1 MPSKK
6 TNEEFIKEMSIKFP
20 YYRILSDYE
29 GSKRDIF
36 VRDTRCG
43 HEFWT
48 TPNKIYRGDY
58 CPCCDV
64 VKHKSEINYNNSVR
78 KLHGD
83 NLSILTD
90 YNGTRAT
97 IEVLCNVCGHRWSTR
112 ADVLLKSG
120 CPKCALKERT
130 KTHEDFV
137 RDCAI
142 KKPNIK
148 IVSKYVNSRT
158 NVDCECSICGY
169 MWSARPTNLTSHTHG
184 CPNCS
189 GVVKRTHEE
198 FVKEVSL
205 ISPSIEFT
213 TEYSGVDNYIGCR
226 CILCGHE
233 WNARAGHIIDGMG
246 CPNCRK
252 SKGEERIESYLS
264 SQDIDYVAQMR
275 YPELHGI
282 GGKRL
287 SFDFYLPTQNL
298 LIEFQGKQHETAI
311 DYFGGE
317 DRFKIQQENDNRKKA
332 YAKDNNID
340 LLEIWYY
347 DIDNVETILQNKLA
361 KFS

>member
-20 YYRILSDYE
+20 YYRILSNYN
-29 GSKRDIF
+29 GYRKDIL
-36 VRDTRCG
+36 VKDVRCG
-43 HEFWT
+43 HEFLT
-48 TPNKIYRGDY
+48 TPAKIYRGNY
-58 CPCCDV
+58 CPFCDV
-64 VKHKSEINYNNSVR
+64 VKQKSEKKYNDAV
-78 KLHGD
+78 KMLHGES
-83 NLSILTD
+83 LRILTA
-90 YNGTRAT
+90 YNGTRASV
-97 IEVLCNVCGHRWSTR
+97 EVLCNVCGHQWTTR

-120 CPKCALKERT
+120 CPSCALSART
-130 KTHEDFV
+130 KTHEEFV
-137 RDCAI
+137 YDCSL
-142 KKPNIK
+142 KKPNTTIK
-148 IVSKYVNSRT
+148 SQYINSRT
-158 NVDCECSICGY
+158 NVDCECAVCGY
-169 MWSARPTNLTSHTHG
+169 QWSTLPTNLTAHTHG

-233 WNARAGHIIDGMG
+233 WNARAGHIRDGLG

-317 DRFKIQQENDNRKKA
+317 DRFKIQQENDNRKKV
-332 YAKDNNID
+332 YARDNNIE

-347 DIDNVETILQNKLA
+347 DFDNIETILHNKLVE
-361 KFS
+361 